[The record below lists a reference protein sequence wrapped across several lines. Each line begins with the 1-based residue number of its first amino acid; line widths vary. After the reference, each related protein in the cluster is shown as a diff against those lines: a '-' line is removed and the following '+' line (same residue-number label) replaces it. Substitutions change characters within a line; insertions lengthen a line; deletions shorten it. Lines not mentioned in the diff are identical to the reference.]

1 MYIDVREE
9 DFQVNQ
15 ELERFEISS
24 KTDAAISLFVGKV
37 RAEENLISLNL
48 DCYPD
53 MAMREILN
61 IAENAKKKWQINNL
75 TVIHRFG
82 ELLPGENI
90 VFVIT
95 SSDHRTDCQE
105 ATQYIMDYLKN
116 SAPFWKKEI
125 YPDKE
130 IWVEQKESDLRKLY
144 QWENF

>member
-1 MYIDVREE
+1 MYIDIRKE
-9 DFQVNQ
+9 DFQISQ
-15 ELERFEISS
+15 ELEKFESFS
-24 KTDAAISLFVGKV
+24 KTDAAISLFIGKV

-53 MAMREILN
+53 MAVREILN
-61 IAENAKKKWQINNL
+61 IAENAKKKWQIHNL

-116 SAPFWKKEI
+116 NAPFWKKEV
-125 YPDKE
+125 YKNRSM
-130 IWVEQKESDLRKLY
+130 WVEQKQEDIERMER
-144 QWENF
+144 WE

>member
-15 ELERFEISS
+15 ELERFENSS

-116 SAPFWKKEI
+116 SAPFWKKEV
-125 YPDKE
+125 YEDRSM
-130 IWVEQKESDLRKLY
+130 WVEQKKEDIEKMER
-144 QWENF
+144 WED

>member
-9 DFQVNQ
+9 DFQVKQ
-15 ELERFEISS
+15 ELERFENSS
-24 KTDAAISLFVGKV
+24 KTEAAISLFVGKV

-53 MAMREILN
+53 MAIREILN

-116 SAPFWKKEI
+116 SAPFWKKEV
-125 YPDKE
+125 YKDRSM
-130 IWVEQKESDLRKLY
+130 WVEQKKEDIEKMER
-144 QWENF
+144 WED

>member
-1 MYIDVREE
+1 MYIDIRKE
-9 DFQVNQ
+9 DFKVSQ
-15 ELERFEISS
+15 ELEKFESSS
-24 KTDAAISLFVGKV
+24 KTNAAISLFIGKV

-53 MAMREILN
+53 MAVREILN
-61 IAENAKKKWQINNL
+61 IAENAKKKWQIHNL

-116 SAPFWKKEI
+116 NAPFWKKEV
-125 YPDKE
+125 YKNRSM
-130 IWVEQKESDLRKLY
+130 WVEQKQEDIERMER
-144 QWENF
+144 WED

>member
-15 ELERFEISS
+15 ELERFENSS

-105 ATQYIMDYLKN
+105 ATQYIMD
-116 SAPFWKKEI
+116 
-125 YPDKE
+125 
-130 IWVEQKESDLRKLY
+130 
-144 QWENF
+144 

>member
-9 DFQVNQ
+9 DFHVNK
-15 ELERFEISS
+15 ELERFENYS
-24 KTDAAISLFVGKV
+24 KRDAAISLFVGKV

-53 MAMREILN
+53 MATKEILN
-61 IAENAKKKWQINNL
+61 IAENAKKKWQINNI

-125 YPDKE
+125 YKDKSM
-130 IWVEQKESDLRKLY
+130 WVEQKVDDIEKMER
-144 QWENF
+144 WED

>member
-9 DFQVNQ
+9 DFQVKQ
-15 ELERFEISS
+15 ELERFENSS
-24 KTDAAISLFVGKV
+24 KTEAAISLFVGKV

-116 SAPFWKKEI
+116 SAPFWKKEV
-125 YPDKE
+125 YKDRSM
-130 IWVEQKESDLRKLY
+130 WVEQKKEDIEKMER
-144 QWENF
+144 WED

>member
-1 MYIDVREE
+1 M
-9 DFQVNQ
+9 
-15 ELERFEISS
+15 
-24 KTDAAISLFVGKV
+24 
-37 RAEENLISLNL
+37 
-48 DCYPD
+48 P
-53 MAMREILN
+53 
-61 IAENAKKKWQINNL
+61 KKKWQINNL

-125 YPDKE
+125 YKDKSM
-130 IWVEQKESDLRKLY
+130 WVEQKVADIEKMER
-144 QWENF
+144 WED

>member
-9 DFQVNQ
+9 DFDVNK
-15 ELERFEISS
+15 ELERFENSS

-37 RAEENLISLNL
+37 RDEKNLISLNL

-53 MAMREILN
+53 MAIKEILN

-125 YPDKE
+125 YKDKSM
-130 IWVEQKESDLRKLY
+130 WVEQKVADIEKMER
-144 QWENF
+144 WED

>member
-1 MYIDVREE
+1 MYIDIRKE
-9 DFQVNQ
+9 DFKVSQ
-15 ELERFEISS
+15 ELEKFESSS
-24 KTDAAISLFVGKV
+24 KTNAAISLFIGKV

-53 MAMREILN
+53 MAVSEILN
-61 IAENAKKKWQINNL
+61 IAENAKKKWQIHNL

-82 ELLPGENI
+82 KLLPGENI

-116 SAPFWKKEI
+116 NAPFWKKEV
-125 YPDKE
+125 YKNRS
-130 IWVEQKESDLRKLY
+130 IWVEQKQEDIEKMAR
-144 QWENF
+144 WED

>member
-9 DFQVNQ
+9 DFDVNK
-15 ELERFEISS
+15 ELERFENSS

-37 RAEENLISLNL
+37 RDEKNLISLNL

-53 MAMREILN
+53 MAIKEILN

-90 VFVIT
+90 VFVII

-125 YPDKE
+125 YKDKSM
-130 IWVEQKESDLRKLY
+130 WVEQKVADIEKMER
-144 QWENF
+144 WED

>member
-1 MYIDVREE
+1 MYIDIRKE
-9 DFQVNQ
+9 DFQISQ
-15 ELERFEISS
+15 ELEKFESSS
-24 KTDAAISLFVGKV
+24 KTDAAISLFIGKV

-53 MAMREILN
+53 MAVREIIN
-61 IAENAKKKWQINNL
+61 IAENAKKKWQIHNL

-116 SAPFWKKEI
+116 NAPFWKKEV
-125 YPDKE
+125 YKNRSM
-130 IWVEQKESDLRKLY
+130 WVEQKQEDIERMER
-144 QWENF
+144 WED

>member
-9 DFQVNQ
+9 DFHVNK
-15 ELERFEISS
+15 ELERFENSS

-53 MAMREILN
+53 MAVREIIN
-61 IAENAKKKWQINNL
+61 IAENAKKKWQIHNL

-116 SAPFWKKEI
+116 NAPFWKKEV
-125 YPDKE
+125 YKNRSM
-130 IWVEQKESDLRKLY
+130 WVEQKQEDIERMER
-144 QWENF
+144 WED

>member
-9 DFQVNQ
+9 DFDVNK
-15 ELERFEISS
+15 ELERFENSS
-24 KTDAAISLFVGKV
+24 KMDAAISLFVGKV
-37 RAEENLISLNL
+37 RAEKNLISLNL

-53 MAMREILN
+53 MAIKEILN

-125 YPDKE
+125 YKDKSM
-130 IWVEQKESDLRKLY
+130 WVEQKVADIEKMER
-144 QWENF
+144 WED

>member
-9 DFQVNQ
+9 DFHVNK
-15 ELERFEISS
+15 ELERFENSS

-53 MAMREILN
+53 MATKEILN
-61 IAENAKKKWQINNL
+61 IAENAKKKWQINNI

-125 YPDKE
+125 YMDKSM
-130 IWVEQKESDLRKLY
+130 WVEQKVDDIEKMER
-144 QWENF
+144 WED

>member
-1 MYIDVREE
+1 MYIDIRNE
-9 DFQVNQ
+9 DFQISQ
-15 ELERFEISS
+15 ELEKFESSS
-24 KTDAAISLFVGKV
+24 KTDAAISLFIGKV

-53 MAMREILN
+53 MAVREILN
-61 IAENAKKKWQINNL
+61 IAENAKKKWQIHNL

-116 SAPFWKKEI
+116 NAPFWKKEV
-125 YPDKE
+125 YKNRSM
-130 IWVEQKESDLRKLY
+130 WVEQKQEDIERMER
-144 QWENF
+144 WED

>member
-15 ELERFEISS
+15 ELERFENFS

-53 MAMREILN
+53 MAIREILN

-116 SAPFWKKEI
+116 SAPFWKKEV
-125 YPDKE
+125 YKDRSM
-130 IWVEQKESDLRKLY
+130 WVEQKKEDIEKMER
-144 QWENF
+144 WED

>member
-1 MYIDVREE
+1 MYIDIRKE
-9 DFQVNQ
+9 DFQISQ
-15 ELERFEISS
+15 ELEKFESSS
-24 KTDAAISLFVGKV
+24 KTDGAISLFIGKV
-37 RAEENLISLNL
+37 RDEENLISLNL

-53 MAMREILN
+53 MAIREILN
-61 IAENAKKKWQINNL
+61 IAENAKKKWQIHNL

-116 SAPFWKKEI
+116 NAPFWKKEV
-125 YPDKE
+125 YKNRSM
-130 IWVEQKESDLRKLY
+130 WVEQKQEDIERMER
-144 QWENF
+144 WED

>member
-1 MYIDVREE
+1 MYIDIRKE
-9 DFQVNQ
+9 DFQISQ
-15 ELERFEISS
+15 ELEKFESSS
-24 KTDAAISLFVGKV
+24 KTDAAISLFIGKV

-53 MAMREILN
+53 MAVREILN
-61 IAENAKKKWQINNL
+61 IAENAKKKWQIHNL

-95 SSDHRTDCQE
+95 SSDHRADCQE

-116 SAPFWKKEI
+116 NAPFWKKEV
-125 YPDKE
+125 YKNRSM
-130 IWVEQKESDLRKLY
+130 WVEQKQEDIERMER
-144 QWENF
+144 WED

>member
-9 DFQVNQ
+9 DFQVKQ
-15 ELERFEISS
+15 ELGRFENSS
-24 KTDAAISLFVGKV
+24 KTEAAISLFVGKV

-53 MAMREILN
+53 MAIREILN

-116 SAPFWKKEI
+116 SAPFWKKEV
-125 YPDKE
+125 YKDRSM
-130 IWVEQKESDLRKLY
+130 WVEQKKEDIEKMER
-144 QWENF
+144 WED

>member
-1 MYIDVREE
+1 MYIDIRKE
-9 DFQVNQ
+9 DFQISQ
-15 ELERFEISS
+15 ELEKFESSS
-24 KTDAAISLFVGKV
+24 KTDAAISLFIGKV

-53 MAMREILN
+53 MAVREILN
-61 IAENAKKKWQINNL
+61 IAENAKKKWQIHNL

-116 SAPFWKKEI
+116 NAPFWKKEV
-125 YPDKE
+125 YKNRSM
-130 IWVEQKESDLRKLY
+130 WVEQKQEDIERMER
-144 QWENF
+144 WED

>member
-1 MYIDVREE
+1 MYIDVRKE

-15 ELERFEISS
+15 ELKKFENAS
-24 KTDAAISLFVGKV
+24 KTDAAISFFVGKV

-48 DCYPD
+48 DCYAD
-53 MAMREILN
+53 MAIREILS
-61 IAENAKKKWQINNL
+61 IAENAKKKWHINNL

-116 SAPFWKKEI
+116 SAPFWKKEV
-125 YPDKE
+125 YTDRST
-130 IWVEQKESDLRKLY
+130 WVEQKKEDIEKMER
-144 QWENF
+144 WED

>member
-9 DFQVNQ
+9 DFDVNK
-15 ELERFEISS
+15 ELERFENSS

-37 RAEENLISLNL
+37 RAEKNLISLNL

-53 MAMREILN
+53 MAIKEILN
-61 IAENAKKKWQINNL
+61 IAENAKKKWKINNL

-125 YPDKE
+125 YKDKSM
-130 IWVEQKESDLRKLY
+130 WVEQKVADIEKMER
-144 QWENF
+144 WED

>member
-1 MYIDVREE
+1 MYIDIRKE
-9 DFQVNQ
+9 DFQVSQ
-15 ELERFEISS
+15 ELEKFESSS
-24 KTDAAISLFVGKV
+24 KTNAAISLFIGKV

-53 MAMREILN
+53 MAVSEILN
-61 IAENAKKKWQINNL
+61 IAENAKKKWQIHNL

-82 ELLPGENI
+82 KLLPGENI

-116 SAPFWKKEI
+116 SAPFWKKEV
-125 YPDKE
+125 YKNRSM
-130 IWVEQKESDLRKLY
+130 WVEQKKEDIERMDR
-144 QWENF
+144 WED

>member
-1 MYIDVREE
+1 MYIDIRKE
-9 DFQVNQ
+9 DFQISQ
-15 ELERFEISS
+15 ELEKFKSSS
-24 KTDAAISLFVGKV
+24 KTDAAISLFIGKV

-53 MAMREILN
+53 MAVREILN
-61 IAENAKKKWQINNL
+61 IAENAKKKWQIHNL

-116 SAPFWKKEI
+116 NAPFWKKEV
-125 YPDKE
+125 YKNRSM
-130 IWVEQKESDLRKLY
+130 WVEQKQEDIERMER
-144 QWENF
+144 WED